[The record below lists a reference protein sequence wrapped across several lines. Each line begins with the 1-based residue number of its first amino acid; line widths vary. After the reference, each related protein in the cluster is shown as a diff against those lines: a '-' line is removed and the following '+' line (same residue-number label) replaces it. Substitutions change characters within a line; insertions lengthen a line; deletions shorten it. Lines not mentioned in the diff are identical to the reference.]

1 MSPPRRALIVA
12 TGRYDDP
19 KLRRLR
25 APASDAEQLAA
36 VLRDPAIGDFEVEIA
51 QDCDERDLRRRIARF
66 FRAGGRDDILLM
78 HVSGHGIKDARGA
91 LFLAASDT
99 ELDLLDATAISAA
112 WLDEQMT
119 QSPSRRKLMLLDCCF
134 SGKFPFNSTA
144 RAGDSVEVEERLQG
158 RGRALIT
165 ASNSMEYAYEG
176 DELSGQG
183 QPSYFTAAV
192 VEALRTGEADR
203 DQDRWISVDEL
214 YDFVFDRVKERSPD
228 QTPNKQI
235 ALEGPLYVARSSYKR
250 PVAPATLDAQLLDL
264 VEHPYSGVRVGAV
277 EELATLLKLSN
288 PSVALA
294 ARQALEKMCDDDS
307 RRVASSARA
316 ALGEASAGGHRSR
329 RAREDAKT
337 VSDDRIAQHPAQ
349 GRAASLPG
357 SGTEEPGAHRRT
369 AAAPQQAD
377 VAPPPS
383 RLRRAARFI
392 YAHPLITV
400 TLPFL
405 VFLAIG
411 TATDSDSA
419 AVIAPFFALFLAN
432 VGIGIAK
439 LLGLLLRVGR
449 HTRAGRPR
457 HRRPAA

>member
-1 MSPPRRALIVA
+1 MSTTPRRALIVA

-66 FRAGGRDDILLM
+66 FRAGGRDDVLLM

-99 ELDLLDATAISAA
+99 EIDLLDATAISAA

-144 RAGDSVEVEERLQG
+144 RAGDSVEVEERLHG

-176 DELSGQG
+176 DELSGEG
-183 QPSYFTAAV
+183 QPSYFTAAI

-214 YDFVFDRVKERSPD
+214 YDFVFERVKERSPN

-235 ALEGPLYVARSSYKR
+235 ALEGPLYVARSSYER
-250 PVAPATLDAQLLDL
+250 PVAPATLDAELLHPL
-264 VEHPYSGVRVGAV
+264 EHPYSAVRLGAV
-277 EELATLLKLSN
+277 EELAKLLTGSN

-294 ARQALEKMCDDDS
+294 ARQALQKLRDDDS
-307 RRVASSARA
+307 RKVANRVRDVLDDGPRDPEPQVPSSP
-316 ALGEASAGGHRSR
+316 HKRS
-329 RAREDAKT
+329 DPND
-337 VSDDRIAQHPAQ
+337 SQ
-349 GRAASLPG
+349 PG
-357 SGTEEPGAHRRT
+357 
-369 AAAPQQAD
+369 
-377 VAPPPS
+377 S
-383 RLRRAARFI
+383 RLRRAARFV
-392 YAHPLITV
+392 YDHPLIAL
-400 TLPFL
+400 TLPFFA
-405 VFLAIG
+405 FLAIG
-411 TATDSDSA
+411 TSTGSDSA
-419 AVIAPFFALFLAN
+419 AVIVPFLILFLAN
-432 VGIGIAK
+432 VGIGVAK
-439 LLGLLLRVGR
+439 ALGLLLRSLR
-449 HTRAGRPR
+449 STRARNGAR
-457 HRRPAA
+457 